1 MPGFFEAMANMPE
14 PRVKKHM
21 VTIQGKE
28 IEVEL
33 AKKIEIMRS
42 GEDKYMLE
50 GDEIIMK
57 PIPKTNKKFPV
68 LCTDENGYKF
78 YTGDPYWVQG
88 TIEEGYTWQ
97 IERE

>member
-33 AKKIEIMRS
+33 AKKIEIMR
-42 GEDKYMLE
+42 
-50 GDEIIMK
+50 
-57 PIPKTNKKFPV
+57 
-68 LCTDENGYKF
+68 
-78 YTGDPYWVQG
+78 
-88 TIEEGYTWQ
+88 
-97 IERE
+97 